1 MHNQGDWKVSLLAIR
16 LLMIFF
22 SSPSRR
28 TVTVAIFEVPS
39 LSHTTVESIVAKIV
53 PCQKYIFYII
63 LYFPFVILNVATVN

>member
-39 LSHTTVESIVAKIV
+39 LSHTTVESIVAKIFHV
-53 PCQKYIFYII
+53 RNTFFILFYIFR
-63 LYFPFVILNVATVN
+63 LLFSTWQQ